1 MNPQTQN
8 RLAALA
14 IGAGTIAYLGI
25 KKPWKKTESM
35 TGPVPESKLPSPD
48 LKGIKQEMQ
57 QNEKALGTTP
67 VGLCFSSF
75 SSFVLFMQENKFKE
89 ATGFYEPIV
98 RKNFDR

>member
-35 TGPVPESKLPSPD
+35 IGPVPESKLPSPD

-57 QNEKALGTTP
+57 QNEKALGTAP
-67 VGLCFSSF
+67 V
-75 SSFVLFMQENKFKE
+75 MQEKGTDLAGN
-89 ATGFYEPIV
+89 ATKDTPK
-98 RKNFDR
+98 RN